1 MEKRSECNICSGTSF
16 REVYKFRTHGVLRC
30 TRCKTLCRDVIFN
43 REESEKLY
51 SEEYFCDL
59 QKDFFHR
66 NRALRE
72 RAFRNKI
79 GIIDSV
85 YPSKGR
91 LLDLGCA
98 IGTFLK
104 VAREDS
110 WEVEG
115 VELSAYA
122 AKYAVEKENLTV
134 HNGDLLDMKLPSE
147 SFDVV
152 TMWDMVDHS
161 EVPNDIVKEVY
172 RILKP
177 GGIVAM
183 DTFMDD
189 ALLFTLANV
198 MYKTTFGMVKGPSF
212 KAHPI
217 HHSHYFST
225 GTFKYLLESN
235 RFEVISQRGSYL
247 EGAVTS
253 LGAVGKKVIS
263 LFNVLSRFMGKEMT
277 LLIAGRKVA

>member
-1 MEKRSECNICSGTSF
+1 MEKRSECNICKGTTF
-16 REVYKFRTHGVLRC
+16 KAVYKYKTHGVVKC
-30 TRCKTLCRDVIFN
+30 NRCKTLSRDVIFD
-43 REESEKLY
+43 RSESEKLY

-59 QKDFFHR
+59 QKDFFHS
-66 NRALRE
+66 NRELRE
-72 RAFRNKI
+72 RAFQNKLE
-79 GIIDSV
+79 IIDSL

-115 VELSAYA
+115 VEISEYA
-122 AKYAVEKENLTV
+122 ANYAVEKENLTV
-134 HNGDLLDMKLPSE
+134 HNGDLLDMKLPSD

-161 EVPNDIVKEVY
+161 EVPNDVVKEVH

-189 ALLFTLANV
+189 ALLFTMANA
-198 MYKTTFGMVKGPSF
+198 MYKLTLGKVEGPSF

-225 GTFKYLLESN
+225 KTFKNLLESN
-235 RFEVISQRGSYL
+235 GFEVIFQKGSSL

-253 LGAVGKKVIS
+253 LGTIGKLVVS
-263 LFNVLSRFMGKEMT
+263 FSNGVSRIIGKEME
-277 LLIAGRKVA
+277 LCIVGRKAG

>member
-1 MEKRSECNICSGTSF
+1 LKKRSECNICNGTSF
-16 REVYKFRTHGVLRC
+16 KTMYKYEIYGVMRC
-30 TRCKTLCRDVIFN
+30 NHCNTLCRDIIFE
-43 REESEKLY
+43 RDESERLY
-51 SEEYFCDL
+51 SKDYFCDL
-59 QKDFFHR
+59 QKDFFYD
-66 NRALRE
+66 NKEIRE
-72 RAFRNKI
+72 RAFRSKIEIVNKL
-79 GIIDSV
+79 

-104 VAREDS
+104 VARDDL

-115 VELSAYA
+115 IELSEYA
-122 AKYAVEKENLTV
+122 ANYARGKENLTV
-134 HNGDLLDMKLPSE
+134 YTGDLLEMKLPSD

-161 EVPNDIVKEVY
+161 ETPNDIVKEVY

-189 ALLFTLANV
+189 ALLFSLANYL
-198 MYKTTFGMVKGPSF
+198 YKFTLGVIKGPSQ

-225 GTFKYLLESN
+225 KTFKYLLESN
-235 RFEVISQRGSYL
+235 GFDVIFQKGSYL

-253 LGAVGKKVIS
+253 LGAIGKKVVS
-263 LFNVLSRFMGKEMT
+263 FFNGLSRFMGKEME
-277 LLIAGRKVA
+277 LCIVGRKV